1 MKRFFILFFAGLFL
15 IACNDRKQN
24 APGTEGSA
32 SDSKESAPS
41 GLAAEAQQKTEELQK
56 LVPLTIDQM
65 KALLPESVAGWP
77 RFSVAANAALGA
89 PFSTGQY
96 QLNDSVTF
104 DVNIYDCAGQE
115 GAGIYNR
122 QFLAA
127 MDFKPA
133 SDIEAAIVDF
143 KGSKALEHFDK
154 VTHIASFTF
163 MANDRFL
170 VSVEGKDIEKS
181 VLRKAGEDVRITAK

>member
-1 MKRFFILFFAGLFL
+1 MKRLFILFFAGLFI
-15 IACNDRKQN
+15 IACNDRQQG
-24 APGTEGSA
+24 APGTTGGA
-32 SDSKESAPS
+32 ANNKEPS
-41 GLAAEAQQKTEELQK
+41 PDARAAEAQQKTEELQK

-77 RFSVAANAALGA
+77 RFSAAANASLGA

-96 QLNDSVTF
+96 QLNDSVFF

-122 QFLAA
+122 QYLAA

-133 SDIEAAIVDF
+133 SDIEADIIDF
-143 KGSKALEHFDK
+143 KGSKALEHLDK

-163 MANDRFL
+163 MSNDRFL
-170 VSVEGKDIEKS
+170 VSVEGKNIEKE
-181 VLRKAGEDVRITAK
+181 VLRKAGEGVVIKVK